1 MARRRPSTPGID
13 GVLLVDKPNGPT
25 SHDIVAKIRRMA
37 GQPRIGHG
45 GTLDPFATG
54 LLVLV
59 LGRATRLASYLVGAD
74 KTYEAT
80 IQCGARS
87 TTGDPEGEITATGQ
101 RTSEQSVLDALPALT
116 GEIEQIPPAASA
128 IHIDGERAYRRFRRG
143 ETVTVPARRVSVH
156 AFTLM
161 HFDPAT
167 QEATVVVRCGSGT
180 YIRSLA
186 RDLGELVGTGAYV
199 TQLRRTEVGSFS
211 VADAADPDLIS
222 AAPAGTCCWLP
233 AGAAVGGLQQ
243 RTMTADEREVVGHG
257 GRIPVDP
264 SWVDDVALL
273 DETGALIAVAAA
285 EAGVAAPKIVLVP
298 A

>member
-1 MARRRPSTPGID
+1 MPDSTPAGL
-13 GVLLVDKPNGPT
+13 VLVDKP
-25 SHDIVAKIRRMA
+25 A
-37 GQPRIGHG
+37 GISSFAAISRLRPQYGKKLGHA

-54 LLVLV
+54 LLLV
-59 LGRATRLASYLVGAD
+59 LTGRATRLASYLVGAD

-80 IQCGARS
+80 IQFGARS
-87 TTGDPEGEITATGQ
+87 TTGDPEGEVAASDQ
-101 RTSEQSVLDALPALT
+101 RTTEESVLDALPALT

-143 ETVTVPARRVSVH
+143 ETVTVPARRVTVH
-156 AFTLM
+156 TFTLM
-161 HFDPAT
+161 HFDPDT
-167 QEATVVVRCGSGT
+167 QEATITVRCGSGT

-186 RDLGELVGTGAYV
+186 RDLGESVGTGAYL

-211 VADAADPDLIS
+211 VADAADPDQVA

-233 AGAAVGGLQQ
+233 ASAAVSGLQQ
-243 RTMTADEREVVGHG
+243 RQLTADERVVVGHG
-257 GRIPVDP
+257 GRIAVDA

-273 DETGALIAVAAA
+273 DETGALIAIAAA

>member
-1 MARRRPSTPGID
+1 MPDSTPAGL
-13 GVLLVDKPNGPT
+13 VLVDKP
-25 SHDIVAKIRRMA
+25 A
-37 GQPRIGHG
+37 GISSFAAISRLRSPYGKKLGHA

-54 LLVLV
+54 LLLV
-59 LGRATRLASYLVGAD
+59 LTGRATRLASYLVGAD

-80 IQCGARS
+80 IQFGARS
-87 TTGDPEGEITATGQ
+87 TTEDPEGEITATGQ
-101 RTSEQSVLDALPALT
+101 RTSEQSVLDALPGLT

-143 ETVTVPARRVSVH
+143 ETVTVPARRVTVH
-156 AFTLM
+156 TFTLM
-161 HFDPAT
+161 HFDSDT
-167 QEATVVVRCGSGT
+167 QEATVTVRCGSGT

-186 RDLGELVGTGAYV
+186 RALGELLGTGAYL

-222 AAPAGTCCWLP
+222 AAPAGTRCWLP
-233 AGAAVGGLQQ
+233 AGEAVSGLPQH
-243 RTMTADEREVVGHG
+243 RMTADERDVVAHG
-257 GRIPVDP
+257 GRISVDA
-264 SWVDDVALL
+264 SWVDDVVLL
-273 DETGALIAVAAA
+273 DENGVLIAVAVA